1 MKEHTTSTA
10 IPTHALKAEA
20 LASIS
25 ASFERF
31 CLAAGV
37 EALNEMMEQDAAA
50 VCGERH
56 ERGERRKAHRWGRTR
71 GKIGFHGGKVEI
83 ERPRVRGLD
92 GKEQVLPSWEN
103 AINEDLLGKWA
114 MNQMLINVSTRRF
127 KRSVRLPEGD
137 VPSPEGAGLSKSAT
151 SRRFVALSASRMKAW
166 MESRLDALDL
176 LAIQIDGIHMD
187 EDLILVAAI
196 GVDANGDKHPL
207 GLVEGAT
214 ENATT
219 VQALIDNLV
228 ERGLDPSAPRLF
240 IIDGSKALSKAIRR
254 TFGRDAAI
262 QRCQVHKARNILER
276 LPKSMHASVK
286 RVLRQA
292 WEMDDADKAEK
303 LIRNLARRLERDWKG
318 VSASDSG
325 RPRRHAHR
333 HQAETSAGAA
343 PIARLHE
350 HRRERHEHGAA
361 RLPKRQILALAIDG
375 PALGRRRHAGSK
387 QRLPAIEG
395 AQASGSSPSRSRA
408 AKRKG
413 RVSGAPCSNRRGR
426 IRFVTQQPLRAFQ
439 QRPGHPRLQQRR

>member
-1 MKEHTTSTA
+1 MISICWRSRSTA
-10 IPTHALKAEA
+10 
-20 LASIS
+20 
-25 ASFERF
+25 F
-31 CLAAGV
+31 
-37 EALNEMMEQDAAA
+37 QD
-50 VCGERH
+50 
-56 ERGERRKAHRWGRTR
+56 
-71 GKIGFHGGKVEI
+71 
-83 ERPRVRGLD
+83 
-92 GKEQVLPSWEN
+92 
-103 AINEDLLGKWA
+103 
-114 MNQMLINVSTRRF
+114 
-127 KRSVRLPEGD
+127 
-137 VPSPEGAGLSKSAT
+137 
-151 SRRFVALSASRMKAW
+151 
-166 MESRLDALDL
+166 
-176 LAIQIDGIHMD
+176 DGIHMD
-187 EDLILVAAI
+187 EDMILVAAI

-292 WEMDDADKAEK
+292 WGNGRRRQSRKAHS
-303 LIRNLARRLERDWKG
+303 RSRAPSRTRLEGRF
-318 VSASDSG
+318 SFNSG

-387 QRLPAIEG
+387 ERLPAIEG

-413 RVSGAPCSNRRGR
+413 RVSGASCSNRRGR

-439 QRPGHPRLQQRR
+439 QRTGHPRR